1 MSRRAQIRKLA
12 KTDNL
17 AALKLV
23 PTLVDIR
30 EQIQALAWVARY
42 TEPKR
47 MQSIVD
53 TAMNKATV
61 YVHSESDIFAPVLAL
76 AWLLRALQ
84 ETGNLDSMQHV
95 RDSALEMVPSV
106 NPCSSRTECYGA
118 LLNAVIPAGLIAANP
133 IIDSMLVHCIGDVHW
148 RIVRAFTDSAL
159 LVNGFSKGRAFELS
173 AAIADEKK
181 RETLNNQLQ
190 AGKTTEPRK
199 FFW

>member
-12 KTDNL
+12 KTDNI

-23 PTLVDIR
+23 PTLADIR

-42 TEPKR
+42 AEPGQ

-53 TAMNKATV
+53 RAMKKATEFAR
-61 YVHSESDIFAPVLAL
+61 SESDIYAPVLAL

-84 ETGNLDSMQHV
+84 ETGDLDSMQHV
-95 RDSALEMVPSV
+95 RDTALEMVPSV
-106 NPCSSRTECYGA
+106 NPYSSRIECYAA
-118 LLNAVIPAGLIAANP
+118 LLNAVIPAGLTAANP
-133 IIDSMLVHCIGDVHW
+133 IIDSMLVHCIGDDHW

-159 LVNGFSKGRAFELS
+159 LVNGFSKGRARELS

-181 RETLNNQLQ
+181 RESLNSQLQ
-190 AGKTTEPRK
+190 AGKTNQPRK